1 MSSLLKNLNTQF
13 VLCVFLILIFGLDIL
28 NIFEFSKSQPWE
40 SLIKTG
46 KSIFY
51 ICFLFNCLIITKD
64 KLLITSITTL
74 ALFFF
79 IGQLIIFGKPSI
91 TSEFISET
99 APNIRFLILSL
110 FPLIF
115 ITFLANNPQ
124 LNTIQIRKIFIIII
138 WITTLSTIIGFV
150 FEIKFLKTY
159 IHRFGYRGLMPKSIT
174 ATYFYIAAILFL
186 YHAYFF
192 KKHKNL
198 ISLLFTVMS
207 ALLVGTKAIYL
218 FIAMLFLF
226 HFIYFKFYKKFL
238 TYISLTFLL
247 ILFSVF
253 KDAVQLLF
261 IKLFNP
267 LIALYEKSGLL
278 TALFSFR
285 DLIFIENWLIYKNS
299 WTSVNYLLGGKISHA
314 KLYENSVL
322 DIFTF
327 FGIIGTCLFLYVFF
341 KNSLKIIKTNYPF
354 GWFSILSIFTVSI
367 LAGQFFINISGA
379 TYILIALFLMFS
391 TKTSEKV

>member
-198 ISLLFTVMS
+198 ISLLFTVMG

-238 TYISLTFLL
+238 TYISLTFLFTL
-247 ILFSVF
+247 CFCKSICGC
-253 KDAVQLLF
+253 KA
-261 IKLFNP
+261 IKQ
-267 LIALYEKSGLL
+267 
-278 TALFSFR
+278 
-285 DLIFIENWLIYKNS
+285 
-299 WTSVNYLLGGKISHA
+299 
-314 KLYENSVL
+314 
-322 DIFTF
+322 
-327 FGIIGTCLFLYVFF
+327 II
-341 KNSLKIIKTNYPF
+341 
-354 GWFSILSIFTVSI
+354 
-367 LAGQFFINISGA
+367 
-379 TYILIALFLMFS
+379 
-391 TKTSEKV
+391 